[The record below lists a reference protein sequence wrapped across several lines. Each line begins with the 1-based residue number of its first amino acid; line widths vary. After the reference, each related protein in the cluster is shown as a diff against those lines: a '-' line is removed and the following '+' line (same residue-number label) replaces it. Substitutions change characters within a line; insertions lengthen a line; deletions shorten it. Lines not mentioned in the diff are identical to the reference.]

1 MRQLNPDILLHTALF
16 SPPPHW
22 AIVSSAAASVLT
34 VWAFSAY
41 LIWSYAIVMP
51 RHASKQRM
59 QQKKKSSSVGMKCV
73 VCVIRGIRCNLRI
86 VLLWHSFSWWQVTSL
101 TEPLAL
107 CYVESQIARSLR
119 CQIVCPVA
127 TRKRMSDVLPP
138 NLNRKKGPKKKTKG
152 IQCFIQWSIVSRTV
166 SLSCSHM
173 CKASV

>member
-16 SPPPHW
+16 SPHPTEPSCLLQLPVFWQCEPFLH
-22 AIVSSAAASVLT
+22 T
-34 VWAFSAY
+34 
-41 LIWSYAIVMP
+41 WSGHMLLWCLVMLQ
-51 RHASKQRM
+51 SKECNK
-59 QQKKKSSSVGMKCV
+59 KKKSSSVGMKCV